1 MPIKLS
7 TAPNF
12 EFSSA
17 GARVCIEEEMS
28 MLEIENARV
37 NRAIKRDEYLR

>member
-17 GARVCIEEEMS
+17 GARVCIEEEVS
-28 MLEIENARV
+28 MLEIENA
-37 NRAIKRDEYLR
+37 